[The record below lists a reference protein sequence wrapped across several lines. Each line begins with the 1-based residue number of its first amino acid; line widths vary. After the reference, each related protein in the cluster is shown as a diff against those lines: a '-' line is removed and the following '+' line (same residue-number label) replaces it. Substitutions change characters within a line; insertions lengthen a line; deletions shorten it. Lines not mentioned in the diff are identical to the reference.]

1 MAVSEHFGH
10 HDVERTRAGK
20 LLVAPHRANRRHF
33 QMSTELTLTSG
44 SPPRASTKEQV
55 LQPTSKPLS
64 SYTLKKYI
72 WRPYVTSF
80 ERIVDRHYSGSGTEE
95 DAYIVDW
102 LPDDPED
109 PQRWGGVYKWSQ
121 IFLVSFATL
130 AVALS
135 SSAYS
140 GGIKSL
146 EREYGARPE
155 LLTAGMS
162 GRRLGLWRS

>member
-1 MAVSEHFGH
+1 M
-10 HDVERTRAGK
+10 
-20 LLVAPHRANRRHF
+20 
-33 QMSTELTLTSG
+33 
-44 SPPRASTKEQV
+44 
-55 LQPTSKPLS
+55 
-64 SYTLKKYI
+64 
-72 WRPYVTSF
+72 
-80 ERIVDRHYSGSGTEE
+80 DRHYSGSGTEE

-162 GRRLGLWRS
+162 GRRLGLWGS